1 MQRIRRGRDQE
12 RKDLHKSIR
21 CCDSAEDQHN
31 FPDGPFRPLPEIL
44 QTLNYGGTWC
54 GCHGV
59 SLTQNRFK
67 FLTLLLNLRAPP
79 VQRSRKI
86 VLASCNFARETS
98 VCDWMDF
105 ACCCRSAISFC
116 FCWTASLISLTCAI
130 FASTSVRE
138 TSSVC
143 LLKVFAEVF
152 RTFNKASKPFKIAS
166 FVKPPCDCAVARA
179 ALYLNALS
187 LMTEESGAA
196 KASILASSGT
206 AEKSVCLASRA

>member
-1 MQRIRRGRDQE
+1 MKVASEGADINEGVSHTAGLVDAVRYDRAVQRLSEVCFFFQ
-12 RKDLHKSIR
+12 
-21 CCDSAEDQHN
+21 AEDGIR
-31 FPDGPFRPLPEIL
+31 DVAV
-44 QTLNYGGTWC
+44 T
-54 GCHGV
+54 GV
-59 SLTQNRFK
+59 Q
-67 FLTLLLNLRAPP
+67 
-79 VQRSRKI
+79 
-86 VLASCNFARETS
+86 
-98 VCDWMDF
+98 
-105 ACCCRSAISFC
+105 
-116 FCWTASLISLTCAI
+116 TCALPI
-130 FASTSVRE
+130 
-138 TSSVC
+138 